1 MIKLLL
7 YLKNLKRTVIV
18 GKSKMTSYG
27 AAAAREEIFIFNDPH
42 AYPTT
47 SIALNTG
54 TSRVS
59 RSKQPKFFVYA

>member
-1 MIKLLL
+1 
-7 YLKNLKRTVIV
+7 
-18 GKSKMTSYG
+18 MTSYG